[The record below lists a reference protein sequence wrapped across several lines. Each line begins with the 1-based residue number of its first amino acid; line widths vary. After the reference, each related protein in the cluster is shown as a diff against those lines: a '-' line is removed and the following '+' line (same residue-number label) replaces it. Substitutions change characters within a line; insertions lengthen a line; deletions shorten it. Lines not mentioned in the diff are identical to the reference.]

1 MMDIAF
7 HIIPLVT
14 AVGNEELVSV
24 SSLLFD
30 HTRGIIGMTIC
41 HLSFS
46 YHTGIALFSHPY
58 SIGAKK
64 LSSHRELYHT
74 TVILLFSLLLIDAD
88 LYRLP
93 SFIFSLYTFRLL
105 EFQFPFP
112 LAVMTITFSLFKIF
126 FCDCV
131 SGFVLRSSILP
142 HHHVSAAQLT
152 TKTLSGWLFI

>member
-7 HIIPLVT
+7 HIIPLVV

-30 HTRGIIGMTIC
+30 HTRGIIGMTIF
-41 HLSFS
+41 HLFLS

-74 TVILLFSLLLIDAD
+74 TVILSHWLL
-88 LYRLP
+88 
-93 SFIFSLYTFRLL
+93 
-105 EFQFPFP
+105 
-112 LAVMTITFSLFKIF
+112 
-126 FCDCV
+126 
-131 SGFVLRSSILP
+131 
-142 HHHVSAAQLT
+142 
-152 TKTLSGWLFI
+152 